1 MYRRIALL
9 FAAVVV
15 LTATRTPAADPPAA
29 TGDVMVFAAA
39 SLTDAFGEIAR
50 LYESQHAGSKITFN
64 FAGSQQLVAQ
74 ILQDAPADVFASASG
89 AQMKRVTDAK
99 LASATPSVFARNRL
113 EIAVE
118 PGNPKKIA
126 QLADLARDG
135 LVVVLAAEEVPAGK
149 YAREALKKAGVTVK
163 PASLETDV
171 RAVLSKVMLGEA
183 DAGIVYHS
191 DVVAAGDKV
200 VAVAIPAEQNV
211 IASYPIAALAHA
223 PHAEAAKAFVALVR
237 SAAGREILAKFGFA
251 AP

>member
-1 MYRRIALL
+1 M
-9 FAAVVV
+9 
-15 LTATRTPAADPPAA
+15 RTGAADPPAA
-29 TGDVMVFAAA
+29 PATGDVTVFAAA

-50 LYESQHAGSKITFN
+50 LYESQHAGSKVTFN

-74 ILQDAPADVFASASG
+74 ILQDAPADVFASAS
-89 AQMKRVTDAK
+89 AEQMKRVTTAS
-99 LASATPSVFARNRL
+99 LASATPVVFARNRL

-118 PGNPKKIA
+118 RGNPKKITGLRGLSRA
-126 QLADLARDG
+126 G

-149 YAREALKKAGVTVK
+149 YAREALKKAGVTVT

-171 RAVLSKVMLGEA
+171 RSVFSKVALGEA

-191 DVVAAGDKV
+191 DIVAAGDKV
-200 VAVAIPAEQNV
+200 AAVQIPTEQNV

-223 PHAEAAKAFVALVR
+223 PHAEAAEAFVALVR
-237 SAAGREILAKFGFA
+237 SAAGRAILTKFGFG